1 MLSLGYKKI
10 MIASPLKRNISLT
23 LGRQMLA
30 AFAQFLVVVMV
41 ARQLGPEGNGFYA
54 MAVLVPTLLV
64 NFLNLG
70 IGPATVYYVSRG
82 EFLVH
87 QVFSGNLRLA
97 FVVSGIGVLISLIIV
112 SLFGHKIFP
121 GVPAELLYFGVISFP
136 IMLYA
141 SYLNTILQGVEDF
154 KAFNLTILL
163 PPYVNLVGVFLVLYC
178 FEFGVFGVMAA
189 FISGQISGLVVT
201 FILLLKRNVLS
212 SSPYKPLPFRDY
224 CKKALGYGW
233 KSHLSNI
240 LAFVNYR
247 ADILLVNFFLTPF
260 STGIYIIA
268 VQISEKLWMLSKAAS
283 TVLLPKLSAMYKEPK
298 ERLKLT
304 KKGFIVVSSLT
315 AATGLVVAFILYW
328 FMSLIFGEQY
338 EESWPV
344 YLWLLPGIIAG
355 AGARIQSNCIAAAGK
370 PEWNFYAAVLV
381 VAINITLNLLLI
393 PIYGIVGAALATSL
407 AYIMNAILKLWLVKK
422 TLSL

>member
-247 ADILLVNFFLTPF
+247 ADILLVNFFSYSF
-260 STGIYIIA
+260 FHRYIYNSCA
-268 VQISEKLWMLSKAAS
+268 
-283 TVLLPKLSAMYKEPK
+283 
-298 ERLKLT
+298 
-304 KKGFIVVSSLT
+304 
-315 AATGLVVAFILYW
+315 
-328 FMSLIFGEQY
+328 
-338 EESWPV
+338 
-344 YLWLLPGIIAG
+344 
-355 AGARIQSNCIAAAGK
+355 
-370 PEWNFYAAVLV
+370 NFR
-381 VAINITLNLLLI
+381 
-393 PIYGIVGAALATSL
+393 
-407 AYIMNAILKLWLVKK
+407 K
-422 TLSL
+422 TLDVV